1 MSLFISNL
9 CYYLVAFEYLHVFA
23 FRISDIFY
31 KITPRKVYTFLKL
44 LVDYTNKLMAI
55 PFNSFVDFIRRKVHQ
70 GDNYSTEMKFAVIYD
85 SLHFVTIKTCVLFY
99 FSLQKNYT
107 FAV

>member
-9 CYYLVAFEYLHVFA
+9 CYYLVAYEYLHVFA

-31 KITPRKVYTFLKL
+31 KITPRKVYTFLEL

-70 GDNYSTEMKFAVIYD
+70 GDNYSTEMKFAVICD
-85 SLHFVTIKTCVLFY
+85 SLHFVTIRACVLFY